1 MPRLTERGLVLKAFL
16 ELIRHDIFLWR
27 HDFAALHS
35 KVHLLPVASNTPA
48 ASNSSDVISEI
59 CLAVAYAC
67 IWYPRPVLCLQRSSV
82 AVTMLRSRGVHAEMV
97 IGAQRLPLKAHAW
110 VEVDGRVVNDK
121 PEVQTDYLVM
131 ERC

>member
-1 MPRLTERGLVLKAFL
+1 MRVLIWLAL
-16 ELIRHDIFLWR
+16 MELIRHDLFLMR
-27 HDFAALHS
+27 HDFSALHS
-35 KVHLLPVASNTPA
+35 RVHLLPVATRSPQPG
-48 ASNSSDVISEI
+48 DVERI
-59 CLAVAYAC
+59 CQAVAYAC
-67 IWYPRPVLCLQRSSV
+67 IWYAKPVLCLQRSAV
-82 AVTMLRSRGVHAEMV
+82 AVTLLRLYGIPAEMV

>member
-1 MPRLTERGLVLKAFL
+1 MRALFLQAFVQLV
-16 ELIRHDIFLWR
+16 RHDLFLYR

-35 KVHLLPVASNTPA
+35 RVHLLPVAPRQYA
-48 ASNSSDVISEI
+48 DGDVEAI
-59 CLAVAYAC
+59 CGAVAYAC
-67 IWYPRPVLCLQRSSV
+67 IWYLHPVLCLQRSSV
-82 AVTMLRSRGVHAEMV
+82 TAAMLRHYGIRGEMV

-121 PEVQTDYLVM
+121 PEVQADYLIM

>member
-1 MPRLTERGLVLKAFL
+1 MHALFLQAFAELVL
-16 ELIRHDIFLWR
+16 HDIFLRR

-35 KVHLLPVASNTPA
+35 RVHLLPVAARNIGDRDT
-48 ASNSSDVISEI
+48 EGI
-59 CLAVAYAC
+59 CRAVAYAC
-67 IWYPRPVLCLQRSSV
+67 IWYPRQVLCLQRSSV
-82 AVTMLRSRGVHAEMV
+82 AVALLRRYGIAAEMV

-121 PEVQTDYLVM
+121 PEVQTDYLFM

>member
-1 MPRLTERGLVLKAFL
+1 MRALFWHAAAQLVRYDLFL
-16 ELIRHDIFLWR
+16 LR
-27 HDFAALHS
+27 HDFSALHS
-35 KVHLLPVASNTPA
+35 KVRLLPIVPRE
-48 ASNSSDVISEI
+48 SECGDTQKI
-59 CLAVAYAC
+59 CQAVAYAC
-67 IWYPRPVLCLQRSSV
+67 IWYARPVLCLQRSAV
-82 AVTMLRSRGVHAEMV
+82 AVTLLRHYGISAEMV

>member
-1 MPRLTERGLVLKAFL
+1 MRGLFWQAFL
-16 ELIRHDIFLWR
+16 QLIRHDLFLFR

-35 KVHLLPVASNTPA
+35 KVHLLPIVPRA
-48 ASNSSDVISEI
+48 AQPEDAARI
-59 CLAVAYAC
+59 CQAVAYAC
-67 IWYPRPVLCLQRSSV
+67 IWYAKPVLCLQRSAV
-82 AVTMLRSRGVHAEMV
+82 AVTLLRKYGNPAEMV

>member
-1 MPRLTERGLVLKAFL
+1 MRALFWQAFAQLV
-16 ELIRHDIFLWR
+16 RHDLFLHR

-35 KVHLLPVASNTPA
+35 RVHLLPIAPRSPDPGDASR
-48 ASNSSDVISEI
+48 I
-59 CLAVAYAC
+59 CQAVAYAC
-67 IWYPRPVLCLQRSSV
+67 IWYAKPVLCLQRSAV
-82 AVTMLRSRGVHAEMV
+82 AVTLLRKYGVPAEMV